1 MIGLKEFEFF
11 KTENVLGWRV
21 KLLILRLEG
30 RPLSYITKVT
40 TSLWMVRKILGWKI
54 NPVNGLVRE
63 KKNKKIRKLTKQ
75 LIITSM
81 IKSRKVRCARYVAST
96 PTMRAEGEGYTGTIF
111 KPGVHFTRHF
121 LTRFYNE
128 ENHLGN
134 QFGEIKPELNYI
146 SCHFFL
152 IFFLFDAGGNISD
165 RLLLRNHKQQ
175 TTQYWNNTKIQK
187 TEYWTKKPTILS
199 YIFHFPAAKTTHP
212 KIRLHS

>member
-1 MIGLKEFEFF
+1 
-11 KTENVLGWRV
+11 
-21 KLLILRLEG
+21 
-30 RPLSYITKVT
+30 
-40 TSLWMVRKILGWKI
+40 
-54 NPVNGLVRE
+54 
-63 KKNKKIRKLTKQ
+63 
-75 LIITSM
+75 
-81 IKSRKVRCARYVAST
+81 
-96 PTMRAEGEGYTGTIF
+96 MRAICRKYANDAGPRVRVIQGYAGTIF

-175 TTQYWNNTKIQK
+175 TTQYWNNTKIEKLNIGQQNQLFSVIYFIFRQRKLPTQK
-187 TEYWTKKPTILS
+187 SVSIHKRLLKSQLILS
-199 YIFHFPAAKTTHP
+199 SSPFTIKERKSFPS
-212 KIRLHS
+212 ISEISEEN